1 MDMWAELRTKTDVI
15 RSHWWTFLLSLAMGL
30 AGGFVAAGALYSER
44 VEMVEAANEFLRDRI
59 DSGQA
64 QNAERLS
71 PAVPWG
77 TIGWWALGVVAL
89 VALVSLLWASATA
102 AWRRRKSG
110 KAPAGSSAPSQPTT
124 AAPDAPAPAP
134 DDVLGFLASE
144 AGSVSARP
152 HVQISSATVDLNRLA
167 SRGSQVR
174 AMVGITNCTATDL
187 TQCSLQ
193 IHSIQTGKQLTP
205 IEALIQRGK
214 DRRTQYVVAAKTTA
228 NAIVAYRNYD
238 VAPDEPFVINGVRQ
252 YLNALAEN
260 PPVTLADNATHYI
273 NLVADSGAGVIT
285 RAVLELKIGEYEE
298 LQVKLL
304 GQSSWRRPS
313 KQ

>member
-1 MDMWAELRTKTDVI
+1 MWAELRTKTDVI

-44 VEMVEAANEFLRDRI
+44 VEMVEAANDFLRDRI

-71 PAVPWG
+71 PAVPLG

-89 VALVSLLWASATA
+89 VAVVSLLWASGTA

-110 KAPAGSSAPSQPTT
+110 KAPTNSLASPSKPPAAANAPQ
-124 AAPDAPAPAP
+124 PAP
-134 DDVLGFLASE
+134 DDVLAFLASE
-144 AGSVSARP
+144 TAAVSARP
-152 HVQISSATVDLNRLA
+152 HVQISSAIVDINRLA
-167 SRGSQVR
+167 SRGNQVR
-174 AMVGITNCTATDL
+174 AMVGIANCTASDL

-193 IHSIQTGKQLTP
+193 IHSIQTGRLLTP
-205 IEALIQRGK
+205 IKALIQRGK
-214 DRRTQYVVAAKTTA
+214 DRRTHYPIGAKTTA
-228 NAIVAYRNYD
+228 NAIVGYRNYD
-238 VAPDEPFVINGVRQ
+238 VAPDEPFLINGVRQ
-252 YLNALAEN
+252 YLNALSEDA
-260 PPVTLADNATHYI
+260 PVTLSDNTTHYL
-273 NLVADSGAGVIT
+273 NLIADSGAGVVT

-304 GQSSWRRPS
+304 GQSSWRAPS
-313 KQ
+313 